1 MAYALCKVMSYTAG
15 GGISNNK
22 LNTGQSWRI
31 RTKAKREEGKG
42 KGPIPMIRTSFS
54 ETLRNKEALK
64 VISL

>member
-31 RTKAKREEGKG
+31 RTKAKREERRGQRE
-42 KGPIPMIRTSFS
+42 GPNSHDQNKL
-54 ETLRNKEALK
+54 LRNAEK
-64 VISL
+64 